1 MLPWG
6 IVTWM
11 FQVRAGGKDFSIE
24 WMYFPGGSRI
34 PGLTYDQKL
43 AEADK
48 LYSSSAAAYMSDP
61 RLCSS
66 LRLPHPVDNKNGKD
80 FDGKDDGAGD
90 GGAGQLVVKEEV
102 QQAVQGNDYVL
113 SHGYTTLTNPT
124 SSPSSLT
131 YTLPEQQQQQ
141 PSSILYMYPGPDSPK
156 VNFASEVHP
165 ASSGVSPP
173 TLRLASPVNVL
184 SLAGGEVARLQGDPS
199 LSSSSGCSAPSSVL
213 STSCCTFSLSDF
225 GAVSPIVADS
235 SLLSSSSSLP
245 LTVSEVA
252 NGSTSTSINDLVE
265 AKKKTSTSNTV
276 VRC

>member
-1 MLPWG
+1 MLLWA
-6 IVTWM
+6 IATWM
-11 FQVRAGGKDFSIE
+11 FQVRAGDEKEFQVE
-24 WMYFPGGSRI
+24 WLYFPGGSRI

-102 QQAVQGNDYVL
+102 ATVQGNDYVL

-156 VNFASEVHP
+156 VNFASDSVHP

-199 LSSSSGCSAPSSVL
+199 LSSSSGSSAPSSVL

-235 SLLSSSSSLP
+235 SLLSSSSLP
-245 LTVSEVA
+245 LPVSEVA
-252 NGSTSTSINDLVE
+252 TGCTSTSKSSKHFE
-265 AKKKTSTSNTV
+265 ALRTL
-276 VRC
+276 

>member
-1 MLPWG
+1 MLLWA
-6 IVTWM
+6 IATWM
-11 FQVRAGGKDFSIE
+11 FQVRAGEKDFSID
-24 WMYFPGGSRI
+24 WMCFPGGSRI

-102 QQAVQGNDYVL
+102 ATVQGNDYVL
-113 SHGYTTLTNPT
+113 SHGYTSLTNPT

-165 ASSGVSPP
+165 TSSGVSPP

-199 LSSSSGCSAPSSVL
+199 LSSSSGSSAPSSVL

-245 LTVSEVA
+245 LPVSEVA
-252 NGSTSTSINDLVE
+252 N
-265 AKKKTSTSNTV
+265 
-276 VRC
+276 

>member
-1 MLPWG
+1 MLPWA

-11 FQVRAGGKDFSIE
+11 CQVRAGGKDFSIE

-102 QQAVQGNDYVL
+102 AAVQGNDYVL

-252 NGSTSTSINDLVE
+252 NGCTSTSINDLVE
-265 AKKKTSTSNTV
+265 AKKKTTYN
-276 VRC
+276 